1 MGNSFNISGFLLH
14 KTVLLQPDPVL
25 VDLERCTCSM
35 RAAPVL
41 QYEFV
46 ESDFWLVIRNLKT
59 LIYEFIYGFNK
70 ACSKI
75 VAQAQQ
81 KKYTTIIAYTSYY
94 Q

>member
-1 MGNSFNISGFLLH
+1 
-14 KTVLLQPDPVL
+14 
-25 VDLERCTCSM
+25 M

-41 QYEFV
+41 QYEYV
-46 ESDFWLVIRNLKT
+46 ESDYWLVITLIRT

-70 ACSKI
+70 ACSRI

-81 KKYTTIIAYTSYY
+81 KKYTSIIAYTSYC